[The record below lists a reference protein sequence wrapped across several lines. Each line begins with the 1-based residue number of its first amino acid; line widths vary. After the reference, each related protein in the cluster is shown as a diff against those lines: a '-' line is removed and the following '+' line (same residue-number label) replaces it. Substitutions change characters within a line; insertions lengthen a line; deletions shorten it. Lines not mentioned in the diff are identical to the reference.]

1 MLDDNTDVVIDT
13 DTTAETDTVSAPLE
27 DVTSSTES
35 EQTDTQVSTP
45 EQGKPSEVDYLKVLD
60 GLEVDPATKEALKAG
75 YLRQQDYTRKTQE
88 VAKDR
93 GLIEEYRKSQPIL
106 EFLNKNP
113 ELFNEVMAKMQTP
126 QPSNGQEEIPQD
138 PREYAEWV
146 KAQTIKEWQ
155 SIQAQEADFQSAAKV
170 DPRLDSDPEFGETI
184 ARIVASDPEFRNH
197 TLSAADATK
206 KAIASFDKYISKAI
220 NSAKLSLSN
229 KAKAKKS
236 GSMVSSSPAKVGGG
250 TQPMTI
256 AEAAKMA
263 EDELES

>member
-1 MLDDNTDVVIDT
+1 MLDDNTDVVTDT
-13 DTTAETDTVSAPLE
+13 DTTDTTDTVSAPLE
-27 DVTSSTES
+27 DVTSSPEVA
-35 EQTDTQVSTP
+35 DTGTQETTS
-45 EQGKPSEVDYLKVLD
+45 EQGKPSDVDPLKVLD
-60 GLEVDPATKEALKAG
+60 SLELDPATKESLKAG

-93 GLIEEYRKSQPIL
+93 GLIDQYRQAQPIL

-113 ELFNEVMAKMQTP
+113 ELFNEVVGKMQTP
-126 QPSNGQEEIPQD
+126 QPTPGQEEVPQD

-146 KAQTIKEWQ
+146 KANTIKEVMA
-155 SIQAQEADFQSAAKV
+155 IQARDADFQSAAKV

-184 ARIVASDPEFRNH
+184 ARIVASDPEFRNNQ
-197 TLSAADATK
+197 LSASEATK

-220 NSAKLSLSN
+220 NSAKLTMSQ

-236 GSMVSSSPAKVGGG
+236 GNIVSSSPGRVGGG

>member
-1 MLDDNTDVVIDT
+1 MLDDNTDVVTDT
-13 DTTAETDTVSAPLE
+13 DTTDTTDSVSAPLE
-27 DVTSSTES
+27 DVTSSPEV
-35 EQTDTQVSTP
+35 TDTGIQEITP
-45 EQGKPSEVDYLKVLD
+45 EKGKPSDVDPLKVLD
-60 GLEVDPATKEALKAG
+60 SLELDPAIKESLKAG

-93 GLIEEYRKSQPIL
+93 GLIEQYRQAQPIL

-113 ELFNEVMAKMQTP
+113 ELFNEVIGKMQTP
-126 QPSNGQEEIPQD
+126 QPQGQEEVPQD

-146 KAQTIKEWQ
+146 KANTIKEMMA
-155 SIQAQEADFQSAAKV
+155 IQARDADFQSAAKV

-184 ARIVASDPEFRNH
+184 ARIVASDPEFRNNQ
-197 TLSAADATK
+197 LSAAEATK

-220 NSAKLSLSN
+220 SSAKLTMSE
-229 KAKAKKS
+229 KAKAKRF
-236 GSMVSSSPAKVGGG
+236 GSITSSSPGKVGGG
-250 TQPMTI
+250 IQPKTI

>member
-1 MLDDNTDVVIDT
+1 MLDDNTDVST
-13 DTTAETDTVSAPLE
+13 DAGETTETDTASAPLE
-27 DVTSSTES
+27 DVTSSPEVS
-35 EQTDTQVSTP
+35 ETDIQDSAP
-45 EQGKPSEVDYLKVLD
+45 EQKPSVVDPLKVLD
-60 GLEVDPATKEALKAG
+60 SLELDPATKESLRAG

-93 GLIEEYRKSQPIL
+93 GLIEEYRRAQPIL

-113 ELFNEVMAKMQTP
+113 ELFNEVVGKMQNP
-126 QPSNGQEEIPQD
+126 QPQGQEEVPQD

-146 KAQTIKEWQ
+146 KANTIKEVMA
-155 SIQAQEADFQSAAKV
+155 IQAQEADFQSAAKV

-197 TLSAADATK
+197 QLSAAEATK

-220 NSAKLSLSN
+220 NSAKLTMSQ
-229 KAKAKKS
+229 KAKLKKS
-236 GSMVSSSPAKVGGG
+236 GSVVPSSPGRVGGG
-250 TQPMTI
+250 PQPMTI

-263 EDELES
+263 EEELES

>member
-1 MLDDNTDVVIDT
+1 MLDDNTDVVTDT
-13 DTTAETDTVSAPLE
+13 DTTEQTETVSAPLE
-27 DVTSSTES
+27 DVTSSPEVKETG
-35 EQTDTQVSTP
+35 TQEITT
-45 EQGKPSEVDYLKVLD
+45 EQGKPSDVDPLKVLD
-60 GLEVDPATKEALKAG
+60 SLELDPATKEFLKAG

-93 GLIEEYRKSQPIL
+93 GLIDEYRKAQPIL

-113 ELFNEVMAKMQTP
+113 ELFNEVVNKMQTP
-126 QPSNGQEEIPQD
+126 QPNGQEEVPQD

-146 KAQTIKEWQ
+146 KANTIKEVMA
-155 SIQAQEADFQSAAKV
+155 IQARDADFQSAAKV

-184 ARIVASDPEFRNH
+184 ARIVASDPEFRNNQI
-197 TLSAADATK
+197 SAAEATK

-220 NSAKLSLSN
+220 NSAKLTMSQ

-236 GSMVSSSPAKVGGG
+236 GSIVSSSPGRVGGG

-263 EDELES
+263 EEELES